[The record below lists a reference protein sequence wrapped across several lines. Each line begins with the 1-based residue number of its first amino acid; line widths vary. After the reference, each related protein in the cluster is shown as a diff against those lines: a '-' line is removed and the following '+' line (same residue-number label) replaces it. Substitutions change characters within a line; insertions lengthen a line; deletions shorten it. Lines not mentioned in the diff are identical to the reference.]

1 LKLDISTFMT
11 MAELSLAVIG
21 FSAIVSALQ
30 RAQVATPIARI
41 SSRLL
46 VEVALSAFALSML
59 PALFVSF
66 GLSGTRLWQLCSL
79 IGSVSVIIQ
88 ISITLHRT
96 RPLRTQLPGTK
107 GAARGDVAAGVTFL
121 IALANLPNAGGWP
134 WPPSPG
140 PYTALIMADLGAACL
155 FFVQAFFA
163 IAPPN
168 EPTV

>member
-1 LKLDISTFMT
+1 LEISTFMT

-21 FSAIVSALQ
+21 FSAVVSALQ
-30 RAQVATPIARI
+30 RTQVATPIAWI

-79 IGSVSVIIQ
+79 VGSVSVIIQ

-96 RPLRTQLPGTK
+96 RPIRTQLPATGK
-107 GAARGDVAAGVTFL
+107 GSRGDIAAGVTFL

-134 WPPSPG
+134 WSPSPG
-140 PYTALIMADLGAACL
+140 PYTALIMANLGAACL
-155 FFVQAFFA
+155 FFVQAYSV
-163 IAPPN
+163 ISAPD